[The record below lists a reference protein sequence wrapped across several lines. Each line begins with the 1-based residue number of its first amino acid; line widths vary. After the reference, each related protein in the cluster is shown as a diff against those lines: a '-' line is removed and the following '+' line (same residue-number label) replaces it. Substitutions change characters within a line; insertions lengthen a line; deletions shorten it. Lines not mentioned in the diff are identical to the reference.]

1 MNFWTLEALSMVI
14 GALLGLVPLLV
25 GQHKGKP
32 ALGMFGWLCSIAS
45 GLVFLQI
52 PVSVT
57 FMILCFTLP
66 RDFAPWLRRTPAPQ
80 AAPAAVKPVSREAK
94 LGITCLSGPF
104 KGRTYVIGE
113 RGILIG
119 RETDCAIRFDAST
132 PGISRHH
139 CSIRWQQGA
148 LMLTDLESAYGT
160 FLSDG
165 RKLPPQFP
173 TQVGAGT
180 RFYLGDRRN
189 LFQIVITT

>member
-1 MNFWTLEALSMVI
+1 MSFWLIEALSMVI

-66 RDFAPWLRRTPAPQ
+66 HDFAPWLRRAPSPAP
-80 AAPAAVKPVSREAK
+80 APASAPAAPRSAA

-119 RETDCAIRFDAST
+119 READCAICFDAST

-180 RFYLGDRRN
+180 RFYLGDRGN